1 MVFILFDLLA
11 AVRMAGKDRC
21 AMSVHFIRA
30 ACTAPATS
38 LGTASVTRAG
48 EVCSAIRI
56 LTTALTIDP
65 ARMAAPASTPVRDST
80 PACVHQASV
89 ATIVKRKSTHA
100 MPM

>member
-21 AMSVHFIRA
+21 AMSVHFIQA

-38 LGTASVTRAG
+38 HGTASATRAG

-56 LTTALTIDP
+56 LTTAQTIAP